1 MKLLSFLGTKK
12 QDEETPSE
20 ASEAS
25 ESAEA
30 ETSTGN
36 EGGEDSGAG
45 EGDGEASSDNGD
57 GGGDEAP
64 SDAGEG
70 GDDEAPSDNS
80 EGGGDEAP
88 SDSGDGG
95 GDEAPSDS
103 GDGGGDDVPSDSGD
117 GGGDDAPS
125 DSGDGGGD
133 EAPSDSGDG
142 GGDDAPS
149 DSGDGGGDEDPSDVG
164 DGGGDEDP
172 SDVGDAPAKEKPD
185 LFLMFLHFLKTN
197 KFLHEIVIFLC
208 IALAFLCAVLAYG
221 DRQKTRGIPSFQTF
235 YEEPV
240 AKKIAKTFLSQNMDE
255 MLDWIYVMPTAEE
268 IPDSEL
274 QHLKKDTAQE
284 IAREYAELFTHF
296 EMELTRVV
304 CEYAPKNSSQASHI
318 ISTCHIKLTD
328 DMELLLI
335 LEDFGNNKFK
345 VNLMPGDYKTEPR
358 FKKINALFEYYSSAF
373 TSKDDAII
381 TYSLKQGTSDSFKTA
396 SKYFCKNAE
405 KENTSDYSAEIAKR
419 FNRLSSLSIT
429 IEEAYID
436 TYTYD
441 AKGKTKK
448 SALILRCKDKYYE
461 SSFMI
466 YQPLI
471 VGLYGYQ
478 PNGSPTIYG
487 SDIRSEVYNQVS
499 LLFTS

>member
-57 GGGDEAP
+57 GEGDEAP
-64 SDAGEG
+64 SDA
-70 GDDEAPSDNS
+70 
-80 EGGGDEAP
+80 
-88 SDSGDGG
+88 
-95 GDEAPSDS
+95 
-103 GDGGGDDVPSDSGD
+103 GD

-125 DSGDGGGD
+125 DSGDGSGEEAPSDNGEGGGDDAPSDNGEGGGDDVPSDNGEGGGD
-133 EAPSDSGDG
+133 EAPSDSGEGGGDEAPSDSGEG

-149 DSGDGGGDEDPSDVG
+149 DSGEGGGDDAPSDVD
-164 DGGGDEDP
+164 DG
-172 SDVGDAPAKEKPD
+172 GDAPAKEKPH

-381 TYSLKQGTSDSFKTA
+381 TYSLKQGTSDSFKTV

-448 SALILRCKDKYYE
+448 SALVLRCKDKYYE

-487 SDIRSEVYNQVS
+487 NDIRSEVYNQVS

>member
-36 EGGEDSGAG
+36 EVGEDSGAG
-45 EGDGEASSDNGD
+45 EGDGEASSDNG
-57 GGGDEAP
+57 GGDEAP
-64 SDAGEG
+64 SDNGDGG
-70 GDDEAPSDNS
+70 GDDAPSDN
-80 EGGGDEAP
+80 
-88 SDSGDGG
+88 GDGG
-95 GDEAPSDS
+95 EDEAPSDS
-103 GDGGGDDVPSDSGD
+103 GDGGGDDVPSDNGD
-117 GGGDDAPS
+117 GDGDDAPS
-125 DSGDGGGD
+125 DSGDGGGND
-133 EAPSDSGDG
+133 VPSDNGDGGGDDAPSDSGDG

-149 DSGDGGGDEDPSDVG
+149 DSGDGGGDDAPSDVG
-164 DGGGDEDP
+164 DG
-172 SDVGDAPAKEKPD
+172 GDAPAKEKPD

-381 TYSLKQGTSDSFKTA
+381 TYSLKQGTSDSFKTV

-448 SALILRCKDKYYE
+448 SALVLRCKDKYYE

-487 SDIRSEVYNQVS
+487 NDIRSEVYNQVS

>member
-95 GDEAPSDS
+95 GD
-103 GDGGGDDVPSDSGD
+103 DV
-117 GGGDDAPS
+117 
-125 DSGDGGGD
+125 
-133 EAPSDSGDG
+133 PSDSGDG

>member
-57 GGGDEAP
+57 GDEAPSDSGDGGGDEAP

-103 GDGGGDDVPSDSGD
+103 GDGGGDEAPSDSFD

-133 EAPSDSGDG
+133 EAPSY
-142 GGDDAPS
+142 
-149 DSGDGGGDEDPSDVG
+149 SGDGGGDEDPSDVG
-164 DGGGDEDP
+164 DG
-172 SDVGDAPAKEKPD
+172 GDAPAKEKPD

-235 YEEPV
+235 YEEPI

-448 SALILRCKDKYYE
+448 SALVLRCKDKYYE

-487 SDIRSEVYNQVS
+487 NDIRSEVYNQVS

>member
-57 GGGDEAP
+57 GEGDEAP
-64 SDAGEG
+64 SDA
-70 GDDEAPSDNS
+70 
-80 EGGGDEAP
+80 
-88 SDSGDGG
+88 
-95 GDEAPSDS
+95 
-103 GDGGGDDVPSDSGD
+103 GD

-125 DSGDGGGD
+125 DSGDGSGE
-133 EAPSDSGDG
+133 EAPSDNGEG

-149 DSGDGGGDEDPSDVG
+149 DVDDG
-164 DGGGDEDP
+164 
-172 SDVGDAPAKEKPD
+172 GDAPAKEKPH

-381 TYSLKQGTSDSFKTA
+381 TYSLKQGTSDSFKTV

-448 SALILRCKDKYYE
+448 SALVLRCKDKYYE

-487 SDIRSEVYNQVS
+487 NDIRSEVYNQVS

>member
-57 GGGDEAP
+57 GEGDEAP
-64 SDAGEG
+64 SDA
-70 GDDEAPSDNS
+70 
-80 EGGGDEAP
+80 
-88 SDSGDGG
+88 
-95 GDEAPSDS
+95 
-103 GDGGGDDVPSDSGD
+103 GD

-125 DSGDGGGD
+125 DSGDGSGEEAPSDNGEGGGDDAPSDNGEGGGDDVPSDNGEGGGD
-133 EAPSDSGDG
+133 EAPSDSGEG

-149 DSGDGGGDEDPSDVG
+149 DVDDG
-164 DGGGDEDP
+164 
-172 SDVGDAPAKEKPD
+172 GDAPAKEKPH

-381 TYSLKQGTSDSFKTA
+381 TYSLKQGTSDSFKTV

-419 FNRLSSLSIT
+419 FNR
-429 IEEAYID
+429 
-436 TYTYD
+436 
-441 AKGKTKK
+441 
-448 SALILRCKDKYYE
+448 
-461 SSFMI
+461 
-466 YQPLI
+466 
-471 VGLYGYQ
+471 
-478 PNGSPTIYG
+478 
-487 SDIRSEVYNQVS
+487 
-499 LLFTS
+499 

>member
-36 EGGEDSGAG
+36 EVGEDSGAD
-45 EGDGEASSDNGD
+45 EGDGEASSDNG
-57 GGGDEAP
+57 GGDEAP
-64 SDAGEG
+64 SDNGDGG
-70 GDDEAPSDNS
+70 GDDAPSDN
-80 EGGGDEAP
+80 
-88 SDSGDGG
+88 GDGG
-95 GDEAPSDS
+95 EDEAPSDS
-103 GDGGGDDVPSDSGD
+103 GDGGGDDVPSDNGD
-117 GGGDDAPS
+117 GGGDD
-125 DSGDGGGD
+125 
-133 EAPSDSGDG
+133 APSDSGDG

-149 DSGDGGGDEDPSDVG
+149 DSGDGGGDDAPSDVG
-164 DGGGDEDP
+164 DG
-172 SDVGDAPAKEKPD
+172 GDAPAKEKPD

-240 AKKIAKTFLSQNMDE
+240 AKKIAKTFLSQNMDK

-284 IAREYAELFTHF
+284 IAREYAKLFTHF

-381 TYSLKQGTSDSFKTA
+381 TYSLKQGTSDSFKTV

-448 SALILRCKDKYYE
+448 SALVLRCKDKYYE

-487 SDIRSEVYNQVS
+487 NDIRSEVYNQVS

>member
-45 EGDGEASSDNGD
+45 EGDGEASSDNG
-57 GGGDEAP
+57 GGDET
-64 SDAGEG
+64 
-70 GDDEAPSDNS
+70 
-80 EGGGDEAP
+80 P
-88 SDSGDGG
+88 SDSGDGS
-95 GDEAPSDS
+95 GDDAPSDS
-103 GDGGGDDVPSDSGD
+103 GDGGGDDVPSDNGE
-117 GGGDDAPS
+117 GGGDD
-125 DSGDGGGD
+125 
-133 EAPSDSGDG
+133 APSDSGDG

-149 DSGDGGGDEDPSDVG
+149 DSGEGGGDEAPSDSGEGGGDDAPSDVG
-164 DGGGDEDP
+164 DG
-172 SDVGDAPAKEKPD
+172 GDAPAKEKPD

-381 TYSLKQGTSDSFKTA
+381 TYSLKQGTSDSFKTV

-405 KENTSDYSAEIAKR
+405 KDNTSDYSEEIAKR

-448 SALILRCKDKYYE
+448 SALVLRCKDKYYE

-487 SDIRSEVYNQVS
+487 NDIRSEVYNQVS

>member
-36 EGGEDSGAG
+36 EGGEDSGAD

-57 GGGDEAP
+57 GEGDEAP
-64 SDAGEG
+64 SDAGDGG
-70 GDDEAPSDNS
+70 GDDAPSDSDDGSGDEAPSDNGEGGGDDAPS
-80 EGGGDEAP
+80 DNGEGGGDNAPSDNGEGGGDEAP
-88 SDSGDGG
+88 SDSG
-95 GDEAPSDS
+95 E
-103 GDGGGDDVPSDSGD
+103 

-125 DSGDGGGD
+125 DSGEGGGD
-133 EAPSDSGDG
+133 EVPSNAGDG
-142 GGDDAPS
+142 D
-149 DSGDGGGDEDPSDVG
+149 GDEDPSDVG
-164 DGGGDEDP
+164 DG
-172 SDVGDAPAKEKPD
+172 GDAPAKEKPD

-381 TYSLKQGTSDSFKTA
+381 TYSLKQGTSDSFKTV

-419 FNRLSSLSIT
+419 LNRLSSLSIT

-448 SALILRCKDKYYE
+448 SALVLRCKDKYYE

-487 SDIRSEVYNQVS
+487 NDIRSEVYNQVS

>member
-25 ESAEA
+25 ESTEA

-57 GGGDEAP
+57 GGGDKAP
-64 SDAGEG
+64 SDAG
-70 GDDEAPSDNS
+70 

-95 GDEAPSDS
+95 GDEAPSDN
-103 GDGGGDDVPSDSGD
+103 GDGGGDEAPSDNGEGGGDDVPSDNGE
-117 GGGDDAPS
+117 GGDAPS
-125 DSGDGGGD
+125 DSGEGGGD

-149 DSGDGGGDEDPSDVG
+149 DSGEGGGDDAPSDSGEGGGDEVPSDG
-164 DGGGDEDP
+164 
-172 SDVGDAPAKEKPD
+172 GDAPAKEKPD

-221 DRQKTRGIPSFQTF
+221 DRQKTKGIPSFQTF

-381 TYSLKQGTSDSFKTA
+381 TYSLKQGTSDSFKTV

-405 KENTSDYSAEIAKR
+405 KENTSDYSEEIAKR
-419 FNRLSSLSIT
+419 FNRLSSLSIS

-448 SALILRCKDKYYE
+448 SALVLRCKDKYYE

-487 SDIRSEVYNQVS
+487 NDIRSEVYNQVS

>member
-1 MKLLSFLGTKK
+1 
-12 QDEETPSE
+12 
-20 ASEAS
+20 
-25 ESAEA
+25 
-30 ETSTGN
+30 
-36 EGGEDSGAG
+36 
-45 EGDGEASSDNGD
+45 
-57 GGGDEAP
+57 
-64 SDAGEG
+64 
-70 GDDEAPSDNS
+70 
-80 EGGGDEAP
+80 
-88 SDSGDGG
+88 
-95 GDEAPSDS
+95 
-103 GDGGGDDVPSDSGD
+103 
-117 GGGDDAPS
+117 
-125 DSGDGGGD
+125 
-133 EAPSDSGDG
+133 
-142 GGDDAPS
+142 
-149 DSGDGGGDEDPSDVG
+149 
-164 DGGGDEDP
+164 
-172 SDVGDAPAKEKPD
+172 
-185 LFLMFLHFLKTN
+185 MFLHFLKTN

-381 TYSLKQGTSDSFKTA
+381 TYSLKQGTSDSFKTV

-405 KENTSDYSAEIAKR
+405 KDNTSDYSEEIAKR

-448 SALILRCKDKYYE
+448 SALVLRCKDKYYE

-487 SDIRSEVYNQVS
+487 NDIRSEVYNQVS